1 MISRILVFWL
11 LVCSYSS
18 KAEEI
23 DTGNL
28 VPPADEWTLEDQAS
42 ITQCSYSGQL
52 EDGEVCTGSSSIGG
66 GYNENDGGKIVS
78 DQISLINQGLSIAE
92 IQQGF
97 DYQYGASI
105 ESHVSNTNV
114 PSCSDTSGDCKDY
127 FTITVN
133 LSDEL
138 GTVFKTHEHTVEM
151 NYVGVQDYSYSQSLS
166 ANNYLDINFQMDI
179 WSVDAGYTSGYY
191 GGIISDPFLSVQYQT
206 VEIITDIIDDIV
218 NDIVFEEI
226 EYEEVSFEVVIED
239 YFNEDISFEIDFAPV
254 EDLDITFDMPMLD
267 DLPEI
272 EVELFAE
279 LDEQLM
285 EELPQTI
292 DEMPEEI
299 EIEVV
304 EEQPEE
310 IIEEQT
316 EEVIEETQE
325 EIVEEVVEETVDE
338 PEQEEVEEAE
348 TERPEPREVKQK
360 IAKKIIANLKDK
372 MSVESQTTQ
381 LALMIVLSDND
392 FDSYTDKALLDRQF
406 YEDVNLYLDQNM
418 IEDTNLDLFYMDYLE
433 MNKLVDLQW
442 QR

>member
-166 ANNYLDINFQMDI
+166 TNNYLDINFQMDI

>member
-1 MISRILVFWL
+1 MILRILVFWL
-11 LVCSYSS
+11 LVCLYSS

-28 VPPADEWTLEDQAS
+28 VPPADEWTLEDKAS
-42 ITQCSYSGQL
+42 TTQCSYSGQL
-52 EDGEVCTGSSSIGG
+52 QDGEVCTGSSSIRG

-114 PSCSDTSGDCKDY
+114 PSCSNTNGDCKDY

-133 LSDEL
+133 LSDET
-138 GTVFKTHEHTVEM
+138 GSVFRTHEHTVEM
-151 NYVGVQDYSYSQSLS
+151 NYVGVEDYSYSQSLS
-166 ANNYLDINFQMDI
+166 ANNYLDVNFQMDI
-179 WSVDAGYTSGYY
+179 WSVDAGFTTGYY

-239 YFNEDISFEIDFAPV
+239 YFNEDISFEIDFAPI
-254 EDLDITFDMPMLD
+254 EDLDISIDIPILE

-272 EVELFAE
+272 EVELYAE
-279 LDEQLM
+279 LDEQIM
-285 EELPQTI
+285 EELPEMI
-292 DEMPEEI
+292 EEMPEEI

-310 IIEEQT
+310 IVEEQP
-316 EEVIEETQE
+316 E
-325 EIVEEVVEETVDE
+325 EIVEEPQEETIEEVVEETVDE
-338 PEQEEVEEAE
+338 PEQEEVEETT
-348 TERPEPREVKQK
+348 TEKPNAREMKQK
-360 IAKKIIANLKDK
+360 IAKKIIASQKDK

-381 LALMIVLSDND
+381 LALMIVLADTD
-392 FDSYTDKALLDRQF
+392 FNSYTDKELLDRQF

-418 IEDTNLDLFYMDYLE
+418 IEDTNLDLFYMDYLG
-433 MNKLVDLQW
+433 MNELVDLQW

>member
-310 IIEEQT
+310 IIEEQP

>member
-1 MISRILVFWL
+1 MILRILVFWL

-28 VPPADEWTLEDQAS
+28 VPPADEWTLEDKAS
-42 ITQCSYSGQL
+42 TTQCSYSGQL
-52 EDGEVCTGSSSIGG
+52 QDGEVCTGSSSIRG

-114 PSCSDTSGDCKDY
+114 PSCSNTNGDCKDY

-133 LSDEL
+133 LSDET
-138 GTVFKTHEHTVEM
+138 GSVFRTHEHTVEM
-151 NYVGVQDYSYSQSLS
+151 NYVGVEDYSYSQSLS
-166 ANNYLDINFQMDI
+166 ANNYLDVNFQMDI
-179 WSVDAGYTSGYY
+179 WSVDAGFTTGFY

-239 YFNEDISFEIDFAPV
+239 YFNEDISFEIDFAPI
-254 EDLDITFDMPMLD
+254 EDLDISIDIPILE

-272 EVELFAE
+272 EVELYAE
-279 LDEQLM
+279 LDEQIM
-285 EELPQTI
+285 EELPEMI
-292 DEMPEEI
+292 EEMPEEI
-299 EIEVV
+299 EIEVIEEQPEEIV

-310 IIEEQT
+310 IVEEPQEETIEE
-316 EEVIEETQE
+316 VA
-325 EIVEEVVEETVDE
+325 EETVDE
-338 PEQEEVEEAE
+338 PEQEEVEETT
-348 TERPEPREVKQK
+348 TEKPNAREMKQK
-360 IAKKIIANLKDK
+360 IAKKIIASQKDK

-381 LALMIVLSDND
+381 LALMIVLADTD
-392 FDSYTDKALLDRQF
+392 FNSYTDKELLDRQF

-418 IEDTNLDLFYMDYLE
+418 IEDTNLDLFYMDYLG
-433 MNKLVDLQW
+433 MNELVDLQW

>member
-18 KAEEI
+18 KAEQI

-52 EDGEVCTGSSSIGG
+52 EDGEVCTGSSSIRG

-114 PSCSDTSGDCKDY
+114 PSCADTSGDCKDY

-254 EDLDITFDMPMLD
+254 EDLDITFDMPILD

-310 IIEEQT
+310 IIEEQP
-316 EEVIEETQE
+316 EEVVEETQE

-348 TERPEPREVKQK
+348 TERPEPREIKQK

>member
-18 KAEEI
+18 KAEQI

-52 EDGEVCTGSSSIGG
+52 EDGEVCTGSSSIRG

-114 PSCSDTSGDCKDY
+114 PSCLNTSGDCKDY

-179 WSVDAGYTSGYY
+179 WSVDAGYTSNYF
-191 GGIISDPFLSVQYQT
+191 GGIISNPFLSVQYQT
-206 VEIITDIIDDIV
+206 VEIITDIITDIV
-218 NDIVFEEI
+218 NDIVFDEI
-226 EYEEVSFEVVIED
+226 EFEEVSFEVVIED
-239 YFNEDISFEIDFAPV
+239 FFQDDLTFEFDFAPV
-254 EDLDITFDMPMLD
+254 EQAPI
-267 DLPEI
+267 EI
-272 EVELFAE
+272 EMVEVEEIQLEIQAE
-279 LDEQLM
+279 FEEQL
-285 EELPQTI
+285 L
-292 DEMPEEI
+292 DEMPEMEDI
-299 EIEVV
+299 PEPEVI
-304 EEQPEE
+304 EE
-310 IIEEQT
+310 IIEETPEEIT
-316 EEVIEETQE
+316 EEISEEVQEEVQE
-325 EIVEEVVEETVDE
+325 EIVEEVVEEA
-338 PEQEEVEEAE
+338 PEEVEEEQEEITPAE
-348 TERPEPREVKQK
+348 IKQK
-360 IAKKIIANLKDK
+360 IANKLMASQKDK
-372 MSVESQTTQ
+372 MSTEAQTTT
-381 LALMIVLSDND
+381 LALMVILADTS
-392 FDSYTDKALLDRQF
+392 FDSYLEKQIIDGAF
-406 YEDVNLYLDQNM
+406 YKDVGLQDQNV
-418 IEDTNLDLFYMDYLE
+418 IIDYQAGILEYMDYGMINE
-433 MNKLVDLQW
+433 MVDSQW
-442 QR
+442 K

>member
-1 MISRILVFWL
+1 MILRILVFWL
-11 LVCSYSS
+11 LVCLYSS

-28 VPPADEWTLEDQAS
+28 VPPADEWTLEDKAS
-42 ITQCSYSGQL
+42 TTQCSYSGQL
-52 EDGEVCTGSSSIGG
+52 QDGEVCTGSSSIRG

-114 PSCSDTSGDCKDY
+114 PSCSNTNGDCKDY

-133 LSDEL
+133 LSDET
-138 GTVFKTHEHTVEM
+138 GSVFRTHEHTVEM
-151 NYVGVQDYSYSQSLS
+151 NYVGVEDYSYSQSLS
-166 ANNYLDINFQMDI
+166 ANNYLDVNFQMDI
-179 WSVDAGYTSGYY
+179 WSVDAGFTTGFY

-239 YFNEDISFEIDFAPV
+239 YFNEDISFEIDFAPI
-254 EDLDITFDMPMLD
+254 EDLDISIDIPILE

-272 EVELFAE
+272 EVELYAE
-279 LDEQLM
+279 LDEQIM
-285 EELPQTI
+285 EELPEMI
-292 DEMPEEI
+292 EEMPEEI

-310 IIEEQT
+310 IVEEQP
-316 EEVIEETQE
+316 E
-325 EIVEEVVEETVDE
+325 EIVEEPQEETIEEVAEETVDE
-338 PEQEEVEEAE
+338 PEQEEVEETS
-348 TERPEPREVKQK
+348 TEKPNAREMKQK
-360 IAKKIIANLKDK
+360 IAKKIIASQKDK
-372 MSVESQTTQ
+372 MSIESQTTQ
-381 LALMIVLSDND
+381 LALMIVLADTD
-392 FDSYTDKALLDRQF
+392 FNSYTDKELLDRQF

-418 IEDTNLDLFYMDYLE
+418 IEDTNLDLFYMDYLG
-433 MNKLVDLQW
+433 MNELVDLQW

>member
-18 KAEEI
+18 KAEQI

-52 EDGEVCTGSSSIGG
+52 EDGEVCTGSSSIRG

-138 GTVFKTHEHTVEM
+138 GSVFKTHEHTVEM

-254 EDLDITFDMPMLD
+254 EDLDITFDMPILD

-292 DEMPEEI
+292 EEMPEEI

-310 IIEEQT
+310 IIEEQP

>member
-18 KAEEI
+18 KAEQI

-52 EDGEVCTGSSSIGG
+52 EDGEVCTGSSSIRG

-78 DQISLINQGLSIAE
+78 DQISLINQGLSIQE

-151 NYVGVQDYSYSQSLS
+151 NYVGVQDYSYSQSLL

-179 WSVDAGYTSGYY
+179 WSVDAGYTSNYF

-226 EYEEVSFEVVIED
+226 EYEEISFEVVIED

-310 IIEEQT
+310 IIEEQP
-316 EEVIEETQE
+316 EEVVEETQE

-348 TERPEPREVKQK
+348 TERPEPREIKQK

>member
-28 VPPADEWTLEDQAS
+28 VPPADGWTLEDQAS

-52 EDGEVCTGSSSIGG
+52 EDGEVCTGSSSIRG

-127 FTITVN
+127 FRITVN

-254 EDLDITFDMPMLD
+254 EDLDITFNMPILD

-310 IIEEQT
+310 TIEEQP

>member
-1 MISRILVFWL
+1 MILRILVFWL

-28 VPPADEWTLEDQAS
+28 VPPADEWTLEDKAS
-42 ITQCSYSGQL
+42 TTQCSYSGQL
-52 EDGEVCTGSSSIGG
+52 QDGEVCTGSSSIRG

-78 DQISLINQGLSIAE
+78 DQISLINQGLSIEE

-114 PSCSDTSGDCKDY
+114 PSCSNTNGDCKDY

-133 LSDEL
+133 LSDET
-138 GTVFKTHEHTVEM
+138 GSVFRTHEHTVEM
-151 NYVGVQDYSYSQSLS
+151 NYVGVEDYSYSQSLS
-166 ANNYLDINFQMDI
+166 ANNYLDVNFQMDI
-179 WSVDAGYTSGYY
+179 WSVDAGFTTGYY

-239 YFNEDISFEIDFAPV
+239 YFNEDISFEIDFAPI
-254 EDLDITFDMPMLD
+254 EDLDISIDIPILE

-272 EVELFAE
+272 EVELYAE
-279 LDEQLM
+279 LDEQIM
-285 EELPQTI
+285 EELPEMI
-292 DEMPEEI
+292 EEMPEEI

-310 IIEEQT
+310 IVEEQP
-316 EEVIEETQE
+316 E
-325 EIVEEVVEETVDE
+325 EIVEEPQEETIEEVAEETVDE
-338 PEQEEVEEAE
+338 PEQEEVEETT
-348 TERPEPREVKQK
+348 TEKPNAREMKQK
-360 IAKKIIANLKDK
+360 IAKKIIASQKDK

-381 LALMIVLSDND
+381 LALMIVLADTD
-392 FDSYTDKALLDRQF
+392 FNSYTDKELLDRQF

>member
-1 MISRILVFWL
+1 MILRILVFWL

-28 VPPADEWTLEDQAS
+28 VPPADEWTLENKAS
-42 ITQCSYSGQL
+42 TTQCSYSGQL
-52 EDGEVCTGSSSIGG
+52 QDGEVCTGSSSIRG
-66 GYNENDGGKIVS
+66 GYNENDGGRIIS
-78 DQISLINQGLSIAE
+78 DDISLINQGLSIAE

-114 PSCSDTSGDCKDY
+114 PSCSNTNGDCKDY

-133 LSDEL
+133 LSDET
-138 GTVFKTHEHTVEM
+138 GSVFRTHEHTVEM
-151 NYVGVQDYSYSQSLS
+151 NYVGVEDYSYSQSLS
-166 ANNYLDINFQMDI
+166 ANNYLDVNFQMDI
-179 WSVDAGYTSGYY
+179 WSVDAGFTTGFY

-239 YFNEDISFEIDFAPV
+239 YFNEDISFEIDFAPI
-254 EDLDITFDMPMLD
+254 EDLDISIDIPILE

-272 EVELFAE
+272 EVELYAE
-279 LDEQLM
+279 LDEQIM
-285 EELPQTI
+285 EELPEMI
-292 DEMPEEI
+292 EEMPEEI

-310 IIEEQT
+310 IVEEQP
-316 EEVIEETQE
+316 E
-325 EIVEEVVEETVDE
+325 EIVEEPQEETIEEVAEETVDE
-338 PEQEEVEEAE
+338 PEQEEVEETT
-348 TERPEPREVKQK
+348 TEKPNAREIKQK
-360 IAKKIIANLKDK
+360 IAKKIIASQKDK

-381 LALMIVLSDND
+381 LALMIVLADTD
-392 FDSYTDKALLDRQF
+392 FNSYTDKELLDRQF

-433 MNKLVDLQW
+433 MNKLVDLQ
-442 QR
+442 